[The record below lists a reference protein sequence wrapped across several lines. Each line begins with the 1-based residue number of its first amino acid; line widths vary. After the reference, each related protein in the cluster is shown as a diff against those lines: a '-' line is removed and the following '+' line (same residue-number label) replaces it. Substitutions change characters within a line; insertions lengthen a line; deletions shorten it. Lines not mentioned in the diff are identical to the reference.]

1 MDKYDY
7 VFRWLKNASKSER
20 HIDEMESFAK
30 KHPIIFMKFH
40 KESGAIVKCEEND
53 PKYIKAKEELRK
65 IDPTG
70 NSEVGIENGEKIGA
84 HAHNKKSY
92 KTYEWMQDK

>member
-1 MDKYDY
+1 MNEYDY

-40 KESGAIVKCEEND
+40 KESSGIVKYEESD
-53 PKYIKAKEELRK
+53 PKYIKSKEELTK
-65 IDPTG
+65 LFK
-70 NSEVGIENGEKIGA
+70 ENEEDFKQVFEA
-84 HAHNKKSY
+84 VKSKFNY
-92 KTYEWMQDK
+92 

>member
-7 VFRWLKNASKSER
+7 IFRWLKNATKPER

-40 KESGAIVKCEEND
+40 KESSKIVNND
-53 PKYIKAKEELRK
+53 LNDEKYIKAKAELIRLFEENEDAFK
-65 IDPTG
+65 PVF
-70 NSEVGIENGEKIGA
+70 EAV
-84 HAHNKKSY
+84 KSKFNY
-92 KTYEWMQDK
+92 